1 VDVSTVRQWVV
12 HFSSNGSGSSPLVHI
27 VRSTACRR
35 LFMAGENAQLMV
47 MTILKDSV
55 L

>member
-1 VDVSTVRQWVV
+1 MDVSTVRQWVV

-27 VRSTACRR
+27 VRSTACRL